1 MKKYKVSEILKML
14 KEDGWI
20 MIDCRGSHRHFKH
33 PVKSGKVTLNGKP
46 SDVLSQFVLNV
57 IFKSA
62 GWLYPSCTIKI
73 NMEKIIINVDWEDNF
88 AAYSDLVAVVA
99 THKTLEGLKE
109 AYTFSLSEH
118 LKSMRKDGDEIPEAL
133 QGEYELHFSLNTRAL
148 LHYTE
153 KYITRAA
160 ISRITGINEK
170 QLGHYAQGIRNPRD
184 EQRKKILN
192 GIRNLGRELI
202 SVE

>member
-1 MKKYKVSEILKML
+1 
-14 KEDGWI
+14 
-20 MIDCRGSHRHFKH
+20 
-33 PVKSGKVTLNGKP
+33 
-46 SDVLSQFVLNV
+46 
-57 IFKSA
+57 
-62 GWLYPSCTIKI
+62 
-73 NMEKIIINVDWEDNF
+73 MEKIIINVDWEDNF
-88 AAYSDLVAVVA
+88 VAYSNLVAVVA

-118 LKSMRKDGDEIPEAL
+118 LKSMREDGDEIPEAL